1 MQRYILFLFLF
12 LIFVTHA
19 QKAQNA
25 INNFAKDPVLKS
37 GSISFLA
44 IDLDS
49 GTTVASYSQNKT
61 LISASLTKLFSTTT
75 AFEVLGENYAPNT
88 RIYTDG
94 NIDDKGILHG
104 NLWIRGAGD
113 VSLGSKY
120 FNAAGHE
127 FDFLIQWTDTLI
139 SLGIK
144 GIDGSIIA
152 DGSEFGYNGA
162 PKGWSSNDLGNYY
175 GAPHAGICVYDNTIK
190 LIFNSGKI
198 GSKAKLTSV
207 YPKVDNL
214 VMTCNVVAGSS
225 KGDDCNVFG
234 SPFSLNRKATG
245 QIPANRKGFEV
256 KGSMPDPECQLAK
269 EWLSILM
276 QKGILVS
283 KGVKSYRLLS
293 PKLVNNYSDNF
304 KLLFS
309 HAGKSVKEIAHWTNL
324 KSVNLFAEG
333 LLDYLGY
340 SKLGDGSSAA
350 SLGILKNYWTG
361 KLSLET
367 MIINDGSG
375 LSRANA
381 ISASH
386 FCDLLRYMYTSPNY
400 LNFRATLPI
409 AGVSGTIKSLCK
421 GQLGEGRVMAKS
433 GTLNNVKGYAGY
445 VETISGKKIAFS
457 FCVNDFSCTSSQLVS
472 KMEVV
477 LNALAEY

>member
-12 LIFVTHA
+12 LIFISNG

-25 INNFAKDPVLKS
+25 INSFAQDPAVKS

-44 IDLDS
+44 IDLDLGS
-49 GTTVASYSQNKT
+49 TVASYSQDNA
-61 LISASLTKLFSTTT
+61 LISASLTKLFSTST
-75 AFEVLGENYAPNT
+75 AFEVLGENYAPIT
-88 RIYTDG
+88 RIYADG
-94 NIDDKGILHG
+94 PIDDKGILHG
-104 NLWIRGAGD
+104 NIWIRGAGD

-120 FNAAGHE
+120 FNTAGHE
-127 FDFLIQWTDTLI
+127 FDFLLQWADTLI

-144 GIDGSIIA
+144 GVEGSIIA

-162 PKGWSSNDLGNYY
+162 PKGWASNDLGNYY
-175 GAPHAGICVYDNTIK
+175 GATHAGINFYDNTIK
-190 LIFNSGKI
+190 LFFDSGKL

-214 VMTCNVVAGSS
+214 VMNCNVVAGSS

-245 QIPANRKGFEV
+245 EIPANKKGFEV
-256 KGSMPDPECQLAK
+256 KGSMPDPENQLAK
-269 EWLSILM
+269 EWLSVLK
-276 QKGILVS
+276 QKGIVVS
-283 KGVKSYRLLS
+283 NGAKIYRLLA
-293 PKLVNNYSDNF
+293 PKLVNDYSKNF
-304 KLLFS
+304 KLLFAHS
-309 HAGKSVKEIAHWTNL
+309 GKSVKEIAYWTNL

-340 SKLGDGSSAA
+340 AKKGDGSTITSI
-350 SLGILKNYWTG
+350 GELKKYWAG
-361 KLSLET
+361 KISLET

-386 FCDLLRYMYTSPNY
+386 FCNLLKYMYSSTNY
-400 LNFRATLPI
+400 LNFKATLPI

-421 GQLGEGRVMAKS
+421 GQLGEGRVIAKS
-433 GTLNNVKGYAGY
+433 GTLNNVKAYAGY

-457 FCVNDFSCTSSQLVS
+457 FCVNNFSCTSSQLVS
-472 KMEVV
+472 KMEAV
-477 LNALAEY
+477 LNALADY